1 VKRFIKEHE
10 ACLSVYHLPSYSPD
24 YNPIKFLWRAV
35 KRCATHNRYFPS
47 FDLLLNSVDQAL
59 AHLAQHPEQVRSLF
73 GLYLKQ
79 LAQPLPQ
86 AA

>member
-1 VKRFIKEHE
+1 MKEH
-10 ACLSVYHLPSYSPD
+10 AARLTVYHLPSYSPD
-24 YNPIKFLWRAV
+24 YNPIEFLWRAV
-35 KRCATHNRYFPS
+35 KRSATHNRYFPA
-47 FDLLLNSVDQAL
+47 FDLLLNSVEQAL
-59 AHLAQHPEQVRSLF
+59 QYLAQHPERVRSLF